1 MGAGSNQDAEQI
13 IANIREINE
22 QVLEVGRKAGL
33 DFMQAYEQTLR
44 TFADC
49 QDGLPDESQLDQ
61 LANVLRAGE
70 LHARRRRRPH
80 RGRPRGAEAVAEAE
94 AASAFA

>member
-1 MGAGSNQDAEQI
+1 MASGSKQDAEQI

-33 DFMQAYEQTLR
+33 DFLQAYEPTLR

-49 QDGLPDESQLDQ
+49 QDKMADESQLDQ
-61 LANVLRAGE
+61 LANVLRAQANFTRDVVGA
-70 LHARRRRRPH
+70 HTGVAR
-80 RGRPRGAEAVAEAE
+80 EALKR
-94 AASAFA
+94 